1 MIVRKIARPLLATAF
16 VAQGIE
22 TLAGIE
28 QDAPDVG
35 PALKAA
41 ENLPD
46 PIAGKVPDNAALVT
60 QVAGAA
66 QVAGG
71 VLLATGRIP
80 RVSAAMLALTV
91 LPTNF
96 GRHMF
101 WAEPDP
107 LRKAQK
113 RHAFLTDLSLVGG
126 LILASVDTAGKP
138 SLGWRGRRAG
148 RRAAET
154 LSSALPSNNSANGVI
169 PQEVAD
175 KLGRALQVGV
185 ERSREL
191 AGVAVEKSGVAA
203 EKAEA
208 AIDKALEKGVPLAES
223 AYQRGAQ
230 VATTAGKE
238 GKERLS
244 AGWRRFR
251 EVTAD

>member
-1 MIVRKIARPLLATAF
+1 MIVRRIARPLLASAF

-46 PIAGKVPDNAALVT
+46 PIASKVPDNPALVA
-60 QVAGAA
+60 QVTGAA

-80 RVSAAMLALTV
+80 RVSAALLALTV

-107 LRKAQK
+107 LRRAQK

-126 LILASVDTAGKP
+126 LILASADTAGKP

-154 LSSALPSNNSANGVI
+154 LSNALPSGNGAT
-169 PQEVAD
+169 QHEVAD
-175 KLGRALQVGV
+175 KLGHALQVGV
-185 ERSREL
+185 ERGREL
-191 AGVAVEKSGVAA
+191 AEVAAEKSGVAA

-230 VATTAGKE
+230 VAATAGKE
-238 GKERLS
+238 GKERLN